1 MSGIVGQNLGRASG
15 LIKSGGVGAD
25 SVTSASIADD
35 AIDSEH
41 YTNASIDNAHLADDA
56 VGTDEIADNAV
67 TLAKMAGGTDGQII
81 TYDASGN
88 PSAVG
93 PGSDG
98 EVLTSTGAGSPPAF
112 EAAASSD
119 FVKLHSS
126 TTTSTASE
134 VQVTGC
140 FSATY
145 KVYKIYIQELYSDTD
160 DDYPQI
166 QLLESTTAI
175 TDNYVS
181 KLHGTYKNTTT
192 GGTAEH
198 GGHTNTTG
206 WYLINTWRV
215 DDADYIRQF
224 PAEVTIYN
232 PYTTSSYTYAQ
243 WQIGGIA
250 GDDYIITESGM
261 GYYDDETNQPD
272 GFEVHMNTGN
282 IEHLQLDV
290 YGLKT

>member
-1 MSGIVGQNLGRASG
+1 MASVLKVDKLDPQSGTALEIGTSG
-15 LIKSGGVGAD
+15 DTITVPSGATFAVSG
-25 SVTSASIADD
+25 TM
-35 AIDSEH
+35 
-41 YTNASIDNAHLADDA
+41 NASSITA
-56 VGTDEIADNAV
+56 GTVATAR
-67 TLAKMAGGTDGQII
+67 LGTG
-81 TYDASGN
+81 T
-88 PSAVG
+88 
-93 PGSDG
+93 
-98 EVLTSTGAGSPPAF
+98 
-112 EAAASSD
+112 ASSSTVLYGDQTYKAEPSGD

-160 DDYPQI
+160 GDYPQI
-166 QLLESTTAI
+166 QLLESTTPI

-181 KLHGTYKNTTT
+181 KYHGTNKNATT
-192 GGTAEH
+192 GGDAEH
-198 GGHTNTTG
+198 HGHTNTTG
-206 WYLINTWRV
+206 WYIINTWRV

-243 WQIGGIA
+243 WNVGGIS
-250 GDDYIITESGM
+250 GDDYRVTESGM
-261 GYYDDETNQPD
+261 GYYDDATNQPD